1 MVDLKNKEISPFL
14 MVIFGGSGDLTL
26 KKVIPSL
33 FELYIRK
40 LLPSSFYIVSIA
52 RSDYNT
58 NSYRDKVKLSLQ
70 NSINNKIENHLS
82 NVKKIKIK
90 YDNGKY
96 CFFKLSTS
104 NGVFYKI
111 YDKNIDN
118 LIKGLPFLVCFHQF
132 LVS

>member
-70 NSINNKIENHLS
+70 NSINNKIELLKQLS
-82 NVKKIKIK
+82 SSDIEPESKSSKDLTVDRRPI
-90 YDNGKY
+90 
-96 CFFKLSTS
+96 FK
-104 NGVFYKI
+104 V
-111 YDKNIDN
+111 KNIDEGRIEKDWIN
-118 LIKGLPFLVCFHQF
+118 HAI
-132 LVS
+132 SEI